1 MYCAAPTELQVFFT
15 AGICKHGAPNGAID
29 FELYNTKYL
38 TQNITYRIFATAM
51 AKIQP
56 IRTEEIEVNQPVN
69 LSDRAADNL
78 RFIRETMER
87 STHFTAVPGFG
98 GMLMGVT
105 AIVAAYIASQ
115 QIYLRD
121 WLIVW
126 LTEAFLAFAIGLLAM
141 WQKSKIAKVSL
152 VSAPARKF
160 AFGFVPPLVAG
171 IVITLGL
178 WRYEHYEMMAPVWM
192 LLYGAAVVTGGAF
205 SVRVVPVMGW
215 AFIVLG
221 ATAFALPVSY
231 GNIFMGASF
240 GLVHIIF
247 GLIIARRYGG

>member
-1 MYCAAPTELQVFFT
+1 
-15 AGICKHGAPNGAID
+15 
-29 FELYNTKYL
+29 
-38 TQNITYRIFATAM
+38 M
-51 AKIQP
+51 AKLQAIK
-56 IRTEEIEVNQPVN
+56 TDDSNEPVK
-69 LSDRAADNL
+69 LSDRASDNL

-87 STHFTAVPGFG
+87 STHFTAVPGYG

-105 AIVAAYIASQ
+105 AVVAAYIAAQ

-160 AFGFVPPLVAG
+160 AFGFLPPLVCG
-171 IVITLGL
+171 VVITLGL
-178 WRYEHYEMMAPVWM
+178 WRYEHFELMAPVWM

-205 SVRVVPVMGW
+205 SVRIVPVMGW
-215 AFIVLG
+215 MFIALG
-221 ATAFALPVSY
+221 ALGFVLPAAY
-231 GNIFMGASF
+231 GNILLGASF
-240 GLVHIIF
+240 GVVHIVF
-247 GLIIARRYGG
+247 GAIIARRFGG